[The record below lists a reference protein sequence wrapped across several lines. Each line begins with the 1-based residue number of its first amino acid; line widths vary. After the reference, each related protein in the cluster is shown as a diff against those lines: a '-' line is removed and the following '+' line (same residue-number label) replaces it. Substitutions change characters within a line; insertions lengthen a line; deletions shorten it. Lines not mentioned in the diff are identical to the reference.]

1 MSKTSEILY
10 ALLEYVQS
18 LPIEDAGDT
27 FPDINLVTQK
37 HIEQYNY
44 CFYGNVGGA
53 EVYYTN
59 RICIGTFSC
68 DTYVESIIIRSTDIF
83 KILADKASKEK
94 SPIMYPLKHF
104 IYGGAEKNNAWNHI
118 ERFMRQMA
126 KDYRNLVLAIGKE
139 NYNSIDRVL
148 KFDEKLI
155 KHPCHAEII
164 RNIFGKDEL
173 ITTDYLT
180 IHSWT

>member
-10 ALLEYVQS
+10 ALLKYVQS

-27 FPDINLVTQK
+27 FPNIKFVTQK
-37 HIEQYNY
+37 HIEQHNY
-44 CFYGNVGGA
+44 YFYGNVGGA
-53 EVYYTN
+53 EAWQPN

-68 DTYVESIIIRSTDIF
+68 DTYVESIIVRSTDIF

-118 ERFMRQMA
+118 ERFMRQLA
-126 KDYRNLVLAIGKE
+126 EDYRSFIHSAVKE

-155 KHPCHAEII
+155 KYPCHAEII

-173 ITTDYLT
+173 ITVDYLT
-180 IHSWT
+180 MHSWT